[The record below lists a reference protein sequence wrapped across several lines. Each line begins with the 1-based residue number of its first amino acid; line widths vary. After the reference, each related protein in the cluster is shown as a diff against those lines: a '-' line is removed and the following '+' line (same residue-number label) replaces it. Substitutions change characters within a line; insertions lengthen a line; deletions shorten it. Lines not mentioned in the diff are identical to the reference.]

1 MLEKQHGP
9 LSEPTPN
16 PAQLSRRERQV
27 MDIVYRTGEATVSEV
42 LDALPDPPSY
52 SAVRALMRILE
63 TKGHLA
69 HRQDGPRYVYTP
81 TVPRE
86 AASETA
92 LERLLTT
99 FFEGSVERTVAT
111 LLDLEAGNLSDDEL
125 DRLAE
130 LVAAAKS
137 KGR

>member
-1 MLEKQHGP
+1 MLEKQHGE
-9 LSEPTPN
+9 SPTPG

-27 MDIVYRTGEATVSEV
+27 MDIVYRTGKATVSEV
-42 LDALPDPPSY
+42 LDALPDPPTY
-52 SAVRALMRILE
+52 SAVRALLRILE

-69 HRQDGPRYVYTP
+69 HRQDGPRYVYHP

-99 FFEGSVERTVAT
+99 FFGGSVERTVAT
-111 LLDLEAGNLSDDEL
+111 LLDLEAEKLSDEEL

-130 LVAAAKS
+130 LVAAAKT

>member
-1 MLEKQHGP
+1 
-9 LSEPTPN
+9 
-16 PAQLSRRERQV
+16 

-86 AASETA
+86 AASGTA